1 MCHIQGKFDV
11 ILVHMV
17 PAGRTVK
24 GAFAWKTISISRGDQ
39 IRYSNC
45 VVQRSV

>member
-1 MCHIQGKFDV
+1 M

-17 PAGRTVK
+17 PAVCKVK
-24 GAFAWKTISISRGDQ
+24 GAFAWKTISRSREDQ

-45 VVQRSV
+45 VVQISV